1 MPSVFHLIPL
11 VFSLVCFVLAV
22 WQAGPPSP
30 DPGYRRLVAAGLAF
44 LVASM
49 ISW

>member
-1 MPSVFHLIPL
+1 MTPIAHLVLL
-11 VFSLVCFVLAV
+11 VFAFVCFVLAA
-22 WQAGPPSP
+22 WNAPEPEP
-30 DPGYRRLVAAGLAF
+30 NWRRLVAIGLAF